1 MESGYGRFY
10 VVKESCCQAT
20 VTQFHVRPHAHN
32 VFLKDPG
39 LGQEWAVPSVL
50 AGNLGIPFFGLLV
63 LFIK

>member
-10 VVKESCCQAT
+10 VVKESCRQAT
-20 VTQFHVRPHAHN
+20 VTQCHVLPHAHN

-39 LGQEWAVPSVL
+39 LGYQETSGLP
-50 AGNLGIPFFGLLV
+50 FGLLV